1 MYFSSFQIKEG
12 DKFPENVCKIC
23 IRQLENIICFVET
36 CKSAN
41 TTLKNILSENEL
53 KAVKI
58 YDSELSDG
66 ADDSESYYSN
76 KNSES
81 VVFKQETDINC
92 FTTDVQ
98 FNEGN
103 SISCPNCSEHFS
115 STKSLFDHYEEISNC
130 RPKDYKSPRNNV
142 ESLLEI
148 VDGGRIK
155 AELLDLDQEYIR
167 GKVIKGK
174 RKFLCNYCG
183 KNYTR
188 KNGLDRHIMS
198 HTGVKPFECK
208 ECGKRYITK
217 DTLKTHILIHTGIK
231 THKCEVCQKSF
242 IQSSHLNYHMR
253 RHAGEKPHTCSF
265 CGKGFLSTYH
275 LERHKLMHTGV
286 KPFKCHLCD
295 KQFVRSTTLR
305 DHLLLHTGERPFQ
318 CQHCGKQFNR
328 KQTLTNHVNLVHV
341 DEGTNVINNNY
352 SANFFSDDSL
362 PKLECT

>member
-1 MYFSSFQIKEG
+1 M
-12 DKFPENVCKIC
+12 
-23 IRQLENIICFVET
+23 ET
-36 CKSAN
+36 CRSSN
-41 TTLKNILSENEL
+41 VTLNSIISDSVDLEIKD
-53 KAVKI
+53 VKP
-58 YDSELSDG
+58 YDGDSSDED
-66 ADDSESYYSN
+66 DDSKSYTSKRSSSVLFKEEADTDTLHCNAAINLN
-76 KNSES
+76 KHKS
-81 VVFKQETDINC
+81 V
-92 FTTDVQ
+92 
-98 FNEGN
+98 
-103 SISCPNCSEHFS
+103 SCPNCSKNFS
-115 STKSLFDHYEEISNC
+115 SFKTLCEHYDKISNC
-130 RPKDYKSPRNNV
+130 KPEDYDGSQKNIQNF
-142 ESLLEI
+142 LDI
-148 VDGGRIK
+148 VNEDKIK
-155 AELLDLDQEYIR
+155 AEIFDQDQEFVR
-167 GKVIKGK
+167 GKLIKGK

-231 THKCEVCQKSF
+231 THKCEVCQKLF

-253 RHAGEKPHTCSF
+253 RHAGEKPHLCSF
-265 CGKGFLSTYH
+265 CGKGFLSNYH

-286 KPFKCHLCD
+286 KPFKCDLCD

-341 DEGTNVINNNY
+341 EEGTNVINNNY
-352 SANFFSDDSL
+352 STNFFTEENI
-362 PKLECT
+362 PKLECA